1 MSSVA
6 LGRNEMPVDVRL
18 MNGVASVIFALAAV
32 GLAWA
37 AVLALTRLPMF
48 NVAAIRVDGD
58 LSRNSVASIRANA
71 TPQLVGNFFSIDLQ
85 RAQAAFESVPWVRQ
99 AVVRR
104 VWPDRLAVQLEEHRP
119 EALWQPE
126 LPGGSREGGSD
137 HTDRLVNSFGEV
149 FQANVGDVEDDSLPL
164 LAGPEG
170 ASAEMLSML
179 RRIRPVL
186 ATLEMEVQTLELSR
200 RGSWRAELDSGA
212 FIQLGRGT
220 EDEVASRLERFVR
233 TLPQVTG
240 RYEHPLEYADLRH
253 EGAYAVRLRGVSTQ
267 VAGKPG
273 APAKKP

>member
-1 MSSVA
+1 VSSLA
-6 LGRNEMPVDVRL
+6 LGREALPVDVRL

-48 NVAAIRVDGD
+48 NVAAIRVEGD

-71 TPQLVGNFFSIDLQ
+71 TPQLTGNFFSIDLK
-85 RAQAAFESVPWVRQ
+85 RARAAFESVPWVRQ

-119 EALWQPE
+119 EALWQSE
-126 LPGGSREGGSD
+126 QPGGGSE

-149 FQANVGDVEDDSLPL
+149 FQANVGDVEDDSLPT

-186 ATLEMEVQTLELSR
+186 AGLQMELQTLELSR
-200 RGSWRAELDSGA
+200 RGSWRVELDSGA
-212 FIQLGRGT
+212 FIQLGRGS
-220 EDEVASRLERFVR
+220 EDEVVARLERFVR
-233 TLPQVTG
+233 TWPQVTE
-240 RYEHPLEYADLRH
+240 RYQHPLEYADLRH